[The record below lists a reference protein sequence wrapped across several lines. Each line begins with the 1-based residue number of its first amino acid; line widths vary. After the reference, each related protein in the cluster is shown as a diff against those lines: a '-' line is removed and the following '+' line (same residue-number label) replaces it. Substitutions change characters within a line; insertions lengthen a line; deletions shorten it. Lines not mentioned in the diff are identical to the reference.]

1 MTTPIVKIKGIGL
14 HTAEILAENGFKSA
28 EDLAA
33 TTEDA
38 LGKIHGFGPARAKM
52 VIKMAQALCNVGS
65 DNEVSSP
72 SVVAAAEAAEPTEGL
87 PVDDDIKTEEPADIM
102 RLEKKGKSKKKS
114 KKKKKNKEDKKA
126 GKEKKQKKI
135 KKVKKTSG
143 KKKKK
148 KKKSNTDS

>member
-72 SVVAAAEAAEPTEGL
+72 SVVATAEAAETTEDL
-87 PVDDDIKTEEPADIM
+87 LVDDDIKAEESADIM
-102 RLEKKGKSKKKS
+102 QLEEKGKSKKKS
-114 KKKKKNKEDKKA
+114 KKKKKNKGEKKA
-126 GKEKKQKKI
+126 GKEKI
-135 KKVKKTSG
+135 KKEKKTSA

-148 KKKSNTDS
+148 KKKK

>member
-38 LGKIHGFGPARAKM
+38 LGKIHGFGPARAKK
-52 VIKMAQALCNVGS
+52 VIKTARALCDAGS
-65 DNEVSSP
+65 DNEVASP
-72 SVVAAAEAAEPTEGL
+72 SVVAMAEAAEPTEDL
-87 PVDDDIKTEEPADIM
+87 LVDDDIKAEESADI
-102 RLEKKGKSKKKS
+102 RQLEKKGKSKKKS

-135 KKVKKTSG
+135 KKVKKTSA

-148 KKKSNTDS
+148 KKK

>member
-1 MTTPIVKIKGIGL
+1 MTTPIVKIKGIGQ

-72 SVVAAAEAAEPTEGL
+72 SVVATAEAAETTEEL
-87 PVDDDIKTEEPADIM
+87 LVDDDIKAEESADIM

-114 KKKKKNKEDKKA
+114 KKKKKNKGEKKA

-135 KKVKKTSG
+135 KKDKKTSA

-148 KKKSNTDS
+148 